1 MGLLIAG
8 VVTVGLALLVLLL
21 VAVIPREPTG
31 VSRSLLLLEHRIDPS
46 SVPRHQLPASER
58 FIAPL
63 LRRTQRLG
71 AGLSPSG
78 TYESLGR
85 RLDRA
90 GNPGSWTPDRIL
102 GAKGAGLVLG
112 LLLGMLIIGPSAS
125 GVVLSL
131 GLAVMLFF
139 APDLALAAYVAG
151 PRVGAFVYN
160 FVHIYGFGLLLL
172 MLGSL
177 TGHSLLLQL
186 GALWFAH
193 SGFDRMLGRGLKT
206 SEGFRFTH
214 LGQIGRDR

>member
-1 MGLLIAG
+1 MKSEVIWQRVEGALIFLTG
-8 VVTVGLALLVLLL
+8 IWVYNSLGGDMPWWLLL
-21 VAVIPREPTG
+21 PV
-31 VSRSLLLLEHRIDPS
+31 
-46 SVPRHQLPASER
+46 
-58 FIAPL
+58 
-63 LRRTQRLG
+63 
-71 AGLSPSG
+71 
-78 TYESLGR
+78 
-85 RLDRA
+85 
-90 GNPGSWTPDRIL
+90 
-102 GAKGAGLVLG
+102 
-112 LLLGMLIIGPSAS
+112 
-125 GVVLSL
+125 
-131 GLAVMLFF
+131 FF